1 MHLYDINRK
10 SNDTEKKNNENK
22 EKKIARANL
31 IDSNTERGYTNLMV
45 FVTKYR

>member
-1 MHLYDINRK
+1 M
-10 SNDTEKKNNENK
+10 TQKKTDEIK